1 MMHAQTYNGPA
12 IALHWLVALLIVSA
26 FPLGLYMTGLE
37 LSPTKLK
44 LYSYHKWLGVTVLG
58 LVAVRLIWRLVRGV
72 PAAAPAPA
80 WQQKTAA
87 LNHALLYVLM
97 FAVPLTGWLMSSAKG
112 FPVVYFGVLPLPD
125 LVSKDEALSEWLLSV
140 HAALNYV
147 LAALV
152 VLHAA
157 AALTHHFIGRHR
169 VLARMSP
176 QAMPRKSNAGQ

>member
-1 MMHAQTYNGPA
+1 MHAQTYNGPA
-12 IALHWLVALLIVSA
+12 IALHWLVALLILSA
-26 FPLGLYMTGLE
+26 FPLGFYMTGLE

-80 WQQKTAA
+80 WQRKAAA

-125 LVSKDEALSEWLLSV
+125 PVGKNEALGEWLVSV
-140 HAALNYV
+140 HATLNYV

-152 VLHAA
+152 VAHTA
-157 AALTHHFIGRHR
+157 AALIHHFVGRDG

-176 QAMPRKSNAGQ
+176 QAISGRSNAEQ